1 MVDVVG
7 ISSHDNRILIF
18 MDSSS
23 FVSLRKVG
31 SYILAPAAVV
41 QIHKHEPGQAWKS
54 RQGTPRVSETDQ
66 SIFSL

>member
-1 MVDVVG
+1 
-7 ISSHDNRILIF
+7 

-54 RQGTPRVSETDQ
+54 MQGTPRVSETDQ